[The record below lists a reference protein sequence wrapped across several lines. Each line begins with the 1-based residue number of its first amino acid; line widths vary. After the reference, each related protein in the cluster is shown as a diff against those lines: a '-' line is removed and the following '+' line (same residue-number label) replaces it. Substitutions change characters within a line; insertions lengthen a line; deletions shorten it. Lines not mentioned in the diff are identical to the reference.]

1 MKPQAEL
8 LIIDSIHSKCIAM
21 IAAREDEL
29 PAGAD
34 IPSLSHQMAT
44 TYESG
49 IQALAYNDGDVNL
62 AAADLSDLPTQLHH
76 LGAPMEVILEGIKAK
91 FTLEVEAFAFY
102 FANKEMEQT
111 ELIKNIKSILKK

>member
-8 LIIDSIHSKCIAM
+8 LIIDSIHNKCIAM